1 MASTEQRPASAS
13 PDGGLDRELLLVAA
27 TVVVGAVMTILDTTV
42 VNVAINTLAERF
54 DSPLA
59 TIQWVATGYTLALAT
74 VIPLTGW
81 AAERF
86 GTKRLYIMSITL
98 FLLGSMLS
106 GLAWSAGSLI
116 GFRVLQGLGGGM
128 LMPAGMTILTR
139 AAGPDR
145 IGRVMAIMGVP
156 MMLGPICGPI
166 LGGWL
171 VDDFSWRWIFFINVP
186 VGAAALLLSTRV
198 LPRDVP
204 RPGHRLD
211 WTGLALLSPGL
222 ALLIYG
228 LANTSSAGGFAHAK
242 VLVPMALGVV
252 ALAGFVLHAT
262 RTGEEALIDLRLF
275 ANRTF
280 SAASGTMLLVLVAV
294 FGGML
299 LLPLYLQSVRGES
312 AMDAGLLLAPQGIGA
327 MLAMPIAGKLADTT
341 GVGRIVPPG
350 LIVIGLTFLG
360 LTQLHADTS
369 YWLFG
374 VDLFFMGIGMGMTMM
389 PMFSGAMQT
398 LSQAA
403 IPKASSTLN
412 INQQVGASIG
422 TAVLSVILAHELTSK
437 LGAAGAGGIG
447 AQVPAAL
454 HGKMAE
460 AYGATFWWA
469 VGLVAIAFVVA
480 AALLPKQKPAAPAD
494 GAAAAAV
501 MV

>member
-1 MASTEQRPASAS
+1 MAAS
-13 PDGGLDRELLLVAA
+13 PTSPSPAAAPDEGLDRELLLVAA

-42 VNVAINTLAERF
+42 VNVAIRTLAEEF

-86 GTKRLYIMSITL
+86 GTKRLYLTSITL
-98 FLLGSMLS
+98 FLVGSMLS
-106 GLAWSAGSLI
+106 GIASSSTELI
-116 GFRVLQGLGGGM
+116 VFRVLQGLGGGM

-139 AAGPDR
+139 AAGPQR
-145 IGRVMAIMGVP
+145 VGRVMAIMGVP
-156 MMLGPICGPI
+156 MMLGPIAGPI

-186 VGAAALLLSTRV
+186 VGIVALALTARV

-204 RPGHRLD
+204 QPGHRLD
-211 WTGLALLSPGL
+211 WLGLGLLSPGL

-228 LANTSSAGGFAHAK
+228 LAKTSTEGGFGSAA

-252 ALAGFVLHAT
+252 ALAAFVAHA
-262 RTGEEALIDLRLF
+262 RHAGEDALIDLRLF
-275 ANRTF
+275 ANKTF
-280 SAASGTMLLVLVAV
+280 SAAAGTMILVIIAV

-299 LLPLYLQSVRGES
+299 LLPLYLQAVRGES
-312 AMDAGLLLAPQGIGA
+312 AMASGLLLAPQGIGA
-327 MLAMPIAGKLADTT
+327 MLAMPIAGNLADRT
-341 GVGRIVPPG
+341 GIGRIVPGG
-350 LIVIGLTFLG
+350 LVLVGVTFLG
-360 LTQLHADTS
+360 LTQLEADTS

-389 PMFSGAMQT
+389 PTFSGAMQT

-403 IPKASSTLN
+403 IPKASTTLN

-422 TAVLSVILAHELTSK
+422 TAVLSVLLAHQLE
-437 LGAAGAGGIG
+437 GAGS
-447 AQVPAAL
+447 PAAQ
-454 HGKMAE
+454 AD
-460 AYGATFWWA
+460 AYGSTFIWA
-469 VGLVAIAFVVA
+469 FVLVAVAFVVA
-480 AALLPKQKPAAPAD
+480 LVLLPREKPAAPAD
-494 GAAAAAV
+494 PGATAHV
-501 MV
+501 MA

>member
-1 MASTEQRPASAS
+1 MAAAPDSSAPAAA

-42 VNVAINTLAERF
+42 VNVAIRTLAEEF

-86 GTKRLYIMSITL
+86 GTKRLYLTSITL
-98 FLLGSMLS
+98 FLIGSMLS
-106 GLAWSAGSLI
+106 GIASSSTELI
-116 GFRVLQGLGGGM
+116 VFRVLQGLGGGM

-139 AAGPDR
+139 AAGPQR
-145 IGRVMAIMGVP
+145 VGRVMAIMGVP
-156 MMLGPICGPI
+156 MMLGPIAGPI

-186 VGAAALLLSTRV
+186 IGLVALALTVRV

-204 RPGHRLD
+204 QPGHRLD
-211 WTGLALLSPGL
+211 WLGLALLSPGL

-228 LANTSSAGGFAHAK
+228 LANTATEGGFGSAK
-242 VLVPMALGVV
+242 VLAPMAIGLL
-252 ALAGFVLHAT
+252 ALAAFVVHA
-262 RTGEEALIDLRLF
+262 RHAAEDALIDLRLF
-275 ANRTF
+275 ANKTF
-280 SAASGTMLLVLVAV
+280 SAAAGTMILVIIAV

-299 LLPLYLQSVRGES
+299 LLPLYLQTVRGES
-312 AMDAGLLLAPQGIGA
+312 AMDSGLLLAPQGIGA
-327 MLAMPIAGKLADTT
+327 MLAMPVAGALADRT
-341 GVGRIVPPG
+341 GIGRIVPGG
-350 LIVIGLTFLG
+350 LVLVGLTFLG
-360 LTQLHADTS
+360 LTQLEADTS

-389 PMFSGAMQT
+389 PTFSGAMQT

-403 IPKASSTLN
+403 IPKASTTLN

-422 TAVLSVILAHELTSK
+422 TAVLSVLLAHQLE
-437 LGAAGAGGIG
+437 GARTPV
-447 AQVPAAL
+447 AQAD
-454 HGKMAE
+454 
-460 AYGATFWWA
+460 AYGSTFVWA
-469 VGLVAIAFVVA
+469 FVLVAVAFVVA
-480 AALLPKQKPAAPAD
+480 LVLLPKDKPVAPTD
-494 GAAAAAV
+494 PGAAAHV
-501 MV
+501 MA